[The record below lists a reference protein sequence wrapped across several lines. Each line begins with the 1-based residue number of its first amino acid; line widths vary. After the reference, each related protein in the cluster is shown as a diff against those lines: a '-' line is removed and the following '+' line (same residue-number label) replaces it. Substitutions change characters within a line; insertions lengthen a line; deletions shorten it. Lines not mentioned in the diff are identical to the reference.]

1 MAPGTWQA
9 HLMSTPPIN
18 GGLLLP
24 LVVKTSAMSCS
35 PSAAHG
41 GVLLQDPLYEV
52 PLSSKPS
59 MSLLKKKK
67 KDFNTSLALRLSSRM
82 CHSNFVTVKGKRNNE
97 VQTLKREN
105 LRPHEVQGKKR
116 HKPTLFFKTILLIAF
131 LQKKTS

>member
-1 MAPGTWQA
+1 
-9 HLMSTPPIN
+9 MSILPIN
-18 GGLLLP
+18 GSLLLP

-67 KDFNTSLALRLSSRM
+67 GFNTSLAVSSRM

-97 VQTLKREN
+97 VQTPE
-105 LRPHEVQGKKR
+105 EGK
-116 HKPTLFFKTILLIAF
+116 
-131 LQKKTS
+131 S